1 MLIPLLAVTTAA
13 VVCFILYQVLFSPLI
28 SLHRRKK
35 RLLRE
40 GIEADAIL
48 LNMEEAGVFLNRQAV
63 MILQVKVHP
72 QNGRNF
78 VSEIREVMT
87 GQERSHLHTGS
98 TLRVRYNPSNIK
110 DVMVVH

>member
-87 GQERSHLHTGS
+87 DRSAVTSIPAAHYGCATIPPTS
-98 TLRVRYNPSNIK
+98 K
-110 DVMVVH
+110 M